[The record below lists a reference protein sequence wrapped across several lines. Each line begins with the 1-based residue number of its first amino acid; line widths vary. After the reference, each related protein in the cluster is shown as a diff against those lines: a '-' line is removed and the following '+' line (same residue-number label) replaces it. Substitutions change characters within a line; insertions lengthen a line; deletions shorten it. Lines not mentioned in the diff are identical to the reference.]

1 MGVSLSELAQ
11 LYRNQNR
18 EPPPEFAD
26 APALKKRLDKYGRK
40 KKEVDGI
47 MFDSTS
53 EANAYMVLKIWLKA
67 GAISDLRLQPV
78 FTLQEKF
85 KDHRGKTVRSH
96 RYTADFQFFDNVTRR
111 TRYIDVKGIITPAFK
126 RSMLE
131 LKDRYPGVEIEIWD
145 RNRVKEMSRV

>member
-1 MGVSLSELAQ
+1 MGWTEADVAAY
-11 LYRNQNR
+11 YRKR
-18 EPPPEFAD
+18 KEKLPDGIVD

-53 EANAYMVLKIWLKA
+53 EANAYVILKLWLAA

-96 RYTADFQFFDNVTRR
+96 RYTADFQFFDHATRR

-126 RSMLE
+126 KSMLE
-131 LKDRYPGVEIEIWD
+131 LRDTHPGVEIEIWD
-145 RNRVKEMSRV
+145 RAKVKEMSRI